1 MKLQNQLNFR
11 WSPFYEDIGLFGM
24 KGEGK
29 TTKATEILDQ
39 VPNLARWIWS
49 PQKAKENYGGYG
61 QPVNKIE
68 DLKHG
73 AYLWTGDYS
82 KKTFLKICERA
93 TTHMRNLIFVGDDI
107 HEQVTKQFIPPEFDK
122 LLSSGRNRGI
132 SGIYLSTYPSK
143 VHNTILSGCSH
154 IFCFKF
160 NLVKQIEWLRD
171 NYFGNEA
178 WLLLP
183 KDLRNRFYRS
193 ESDPDILPRFS
204 YLYRKDTDVR
214 TQVMIPNIGSYLT
227 QDQDDQSDESL
238 NNETPKE
245 SLDESESS
253 IT

>member
-1 MKLQNQLNFR
+1 MQNQLNFNWR
-11 WSPFYEDIGLFGM
+11 PFYEDVGIFGM

-29 TTKATEILDQ
+29 TTKATEILDL

-61 QPVNKIE
+61 HPVNKIE

-73 AYLWTGDYS
+73 AYLWTGDFS
-82 KKTFLKICERA
+82 KKTFLKICDRLNN
-93 TTHMRNLIFVGDDI
+93 HFRNIIFVGDDI
-107 HEQVTKQFIPPEFDK
+107 HEQQTKQFIPPEFDK

-154 IFCFKF
+154 IFGFKF

-183 KDLRNRFYRS
+183 KDLRNRYYTG

-204 YLYRKDTDVR
+204 FLYRKDTDIR

-227 QDQDDQSDESL
+227 KPEIDHSEESL
-238 NNETPKE
+238 NNK
-245 SLDESESS
+245 DEPEIIDEPESS
-253 IT
+253 TPTD